1 MLGIPGP
8 NRTSLRPLHPRG
20 RWTVCLTGRKYIVE
34 AEPLRG
40 GMIRSNSGIRSAR
53 WTPPAGGEA
62 SPRAVVSNTMLL
74 HMTMRKMRSI
84 RSNDEIGFPF
94 RRTTITFGM
103 RLMRWHDDTVFDE
116 PKRTPRQKLR
126 VRKSAGPA
134 LIFPD
139 SVDSALKPA

>member
-1 MLGIPGP
+1 
-8 NRTSLRPLHPRG
+8 
-20 RWTVCLTGRKYIVE
+20 
-34 AEPLRG
+34 
-40 GMIRSNSGIRSAR
+40 MIRSNSGIRSAR

-103 RLMRWHDDTVFDE
+103 RLMRWHDDTVLDE

-139 SVDSALKPA
+139 SVDSALKPAWIGGGEKAAAGLRSATAFYALLPREWVA